1 VVAALLLMAAFAA
14 APVNAQEAGGG
25 VAVITPEAPP
35 TTTTT
40 EPLPPTDPPPPPPS
54 DSNPTPPTDPPP
66 PPPSDSNPTPPPTT
80 DPPVSEPGSD
90 GGPPGPADNGT
101 ANGTGGGTD
110 TRPLPQDQFTSAMA
124 GPGTSA
130 AAPSSSSS
138 GSDTELTGA
147 SGGGDT
153 WLGQDTFV
161 VGKATGAVEDDA
173 AVPTI
178 RGRLGGMLLVGA
190 TSHAKQIEA
199 EARQSHEMAQA
210 TAIGSGPPGTGIPLP
225 GDNPFFNL
233 LSGPGGIAA
242 GMMLA
247 SMLAVLGAA
256 FLLPRDRLR
265 AFRMPTVTWRPL
277 AYVPPIELPG

>member
-1 VVAALLLMAAFAA
+1 MAAFAA

-25 VAVITPEAPP
+25 VPVITPEAPP
-35 TTTTT
+35 ITSTEPPPTTTV
-40 EPLPPTDPPPPPPS
+40 PPPPPPS
-54 DSNPTPPTDPPP
+54 DSNPTQPTDPPP
-66 PPPSDSNPTPPPTT
+66 PPPSDSNPTPPPPT
-80 DPPVSEPGSD
+80 DPPVSDPGS
-90 GGPPGPADNGT
+90 GEGSPGPSDNGA
-101 ANGTGGGTD
+101 ANGAGGGTD
-110 TRPLPQDQFTSAMA
+110 TRQQPQDQFTSAMA

-147 SGGGDT
+147 SGDDT

-161 VGKATGAVEDDA
+161 VNKATGAVEDDA
-173 AVPTI
+173 TVPTI
-178 RGRLGGMLLVGA
+178 SGRLGGMLLVGA

-199 EARQSHEMAQA
+199 EARQRHEMAQV
-210 TAIGSGPPGTGIPLP
+210 TDIGSGPPGTGIPLP

>member
-1 VVAALLLMAAFAA
+1 
-14 APVNAQEAGGG
+14 
-25 VAVITPEAPP
+25 
-35 TTTTT
+35 
-40 EPLPPTDPPPPPPS
+40 
-54 DSNPTPPTDPPP
+54 
-66 PPPSDSNPTPPPTT
+66 
-80 DPPVSEPGSD
+80 
-90 GGPPGPADNGT
+90 
-101 ANGTGGGTD
+101 
-110 TRPLPQDQFTSAMA
+110 MA

-130 AAPSSSSS
+130 TAPSSNSS
-138 GSDTELTGA
+138 GSDTEITRGG
-147 SGGGDT
+147 SGDDT

-161 VGKATGAVEDDA
+161 VSKAADAVEDDA
-173 AVPTI
+173 GVPTI
-178 RGRLGGMLLVGA
+178 RGRLGGMLLVGT

-199 EARQSHEMAQA
+199 EARQSNEMAQA
-210 TAIGSGPPGTGIPLP
+210 TDIGSGPPGSGIPLP
-225 GDNPFFNL
+225 GQNPFFNL